1 MSSPITEVKP
11 SQVAQLMQ
19 ENAKLKE
26 EIDKLKA
33 NDEEAM
39 KLSMRQN
46 ELFMSQLEEKHKEID
61 KLKAD
66 CEHHFNLHLSKLTE
80 WGEKE
85 EKLGEEID
93 KLKDENHSLKE
104 DNEFNLDGF
113 NFYRAAFRELK
124 EEMKK
129 DEDE

>member
-46 ELFMSQLEEKHKEID
+46 ELFMSQV
-61 KLKAD
+61 
-66 CEHHFNLHLSKLTE
+66 HFKIISK
-80 WGEKE
+80 
-85 EKLGEEID
+85 
-93 KLKDENHSLKE
+93 
-104 DNEFNLDGF
+104 
-113 NFYRAAFRELK
+113 
-124 EEMKK
+124 
-129 DEDE
+129 